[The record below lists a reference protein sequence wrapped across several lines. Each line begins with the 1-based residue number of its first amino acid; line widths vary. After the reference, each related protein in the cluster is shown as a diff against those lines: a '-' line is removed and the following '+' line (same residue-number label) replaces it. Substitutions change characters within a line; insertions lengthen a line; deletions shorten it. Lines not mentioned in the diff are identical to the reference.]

1 MTKITIQDGKPRI
14 VSGKVSVNQQDCCCD
29 LEMPTTL
36 TLTLSETPE
45 IYFRRRAGTE
55 PTGPFGNDGLW
66 LWPSSAA
73 VLAKCGKSFTP
84 MLDVLQ
90 TRGSVGEGPYVR
102 ALNDLTDFVPGGM
115 PLQDQTI
122 ELTLVEQQPG
132 QSYTYRG
139 HAIRPPTNL
148 TGPPPGQGLNDGCID
163 CGGTDGYNLTPLPA
177 NAGDTVLSFSDP
189 IRPSGWVGGW
199 LRVKGVEYRY
209 GNATPGGYSLSLMTP
224 LAESISGTDAVT
236 ILTELVTVTIQKR
249 CVGLVPAS
257 VCISDPTKGDDRSR
271 AAAMVTATDG
281 VIDSIVLTSGG
292 SGYASATTTFAM
304 PDGEVQI
311 VDQSGL
317 GSGAKFSLTFQ
328 EFAPGGPDWFLAS
341 VSVTHSGSGY
351 SGTVLATFVPLQ
363 GTYAFPNTPLPT
375 LSVSVDDGH
384 IDSVTVVFGGIL
396 RREEAVSVEADAPS
410 VTFCAMK
417 GDGAAATAVVDKNYE
432 SPTFGQITKLNLTS
446 GGDGYNDTILIT
458 SEPTVTLTPQGGFGG
473 ALQVDDYFLRTGS
486 DAGYYGISGVSV
498 VHGGSGYADK
508 TAVLIAL
515 GNGDTQRPG
524 TLSPD
529 IRIRTIRRP
538 LDEWTLA
545 DKSSPNPS
553 AGSGLGV
560 SLTLVPF
567 AVGDTRWKASGVSL
581 GGRGNGYASGDTF
594 DVSAAEGGTVSPA
607 RIAVTAVGVGGEV
620 SEIALTNNGVFQGF
634 DTGKIDRVEFFGDG
648 WQGSYRNERI
658 ELKTVDIWSCTVD
671 FGTGVSQSFSEGYRH
686 ASRLV
691 DLANGYNCCAAVE
704 QCRLDDDQRLAPCPK
719 PLLSR
724 VYDMVLPY
732 EASNAVPDPLTGG
745 VKFNYSWYHCGGS
758 RGVGGIQNCDLGT
771 INGCKEETLPTLF
784 ATPLTVVYSPLTGI
798 KCKLTPGPAEDC
810 GTAWLEPFC
819 DGSCPGDS
827 TLMASLV
834 SLEITS
840 DCQSASGATGTVTI
854 GCIPELKDGVI
865 LSASVTNGGSGYAQI
880 KLTEPTL
887 SLSAP
892 GGTGAVLTVTKY
904 TPFGEWFR
912 IDSIAVAD
920 GGSGYTDNSQVI
932 ITLGENDEAFPQQA
946 TPDIRIRTM
955 RPPNDEWTM
964 TQWMYIPWLETW
976 EQIPMVGTGLVISL
990 TLAPTY
996 EGSPF
1001 YNASSVNVVAGGS
1014 GYSVGEFLGVDAVEQ
1029 GTEGGESV
1037 YGAFLEITS
1046 VGPGGAVTGFGILE
1060 AGRFAGIDTG
1070 VIHSI
1075 EFGSWRGAYRKRVGQ
1090 ACNVTVAVTQQPP
1103 SNGSGAIITAV
1114 IQNDP
1119 TKNGFG
1125 TITGLTVVNG
1135 GENYVARC
1143 CGNPLP

>member
-36 TLTLSETPE
+36 TLTLSDAPE
-45 IYFRRRAGTE
+45 VFFHPRAYGTAL
-55 PTGPFGNDGLW
+55 PNPNALYGGSSF
-66 LWPSSAA
+66 WPSTS
-73 VLAKCGKSFTP
+73 LLQKCGRASTP
-84 MLDVLQ
+84 MIEFPRPVY
-90 TRGSVGEGPYVR
+90 TRDDATNY
-102 ALNDLTDFVPGGM
+102 VPGAM
-115 PLQDQTI
+115 HIQDCTI
-122 ELTLVEQQPG
+122 DLELVSQSPG
-132 QSYTYRG
+132 LSYIYEG
-139 HAIRPPTNL
+139 YAPKPPSIVD
-148 TGPPPGQGLNDGCID
+148 GPPLGQPFNDSCVD
-163 CGGTDGYNLTPLPA
+163 CGGG
-177 NAGDTVLSFSDP
+177 
-189 IRPSGWVGGW
+189 
-199 LRVKGVEYRY
+199 
-209 GNATPGGYSLSLMTP
+209 
-224 LAESISGTDAVT
+224 
-236 ILTELVTVTIQKR
+236 LTEKVEVRIEKVCTTESPV
-249 CVGLVPAS
+249 S
-257 VCISDPTKGDDRSR
+257 VCISRQGEQMSYSSTRAF
-271 AAAMVTATDG
+271 AAATVEDG
-281 VIDSIVLTSGG
+281 AVVSLTVVNGG
-292 SGYASATTTFAM
+292 SGYA
-304 PDGEVQI
+304 
-311 VDQSGL
+311 
-317 GSGAKFSLTFQ
+317 
-328 EFAPGGPDWFLAS
+328 
-341 VSVTHSGSGY
+341 
-351 SGTVLATFVPLQ
+351 
-363 GTYAFPNTPLPT
+363 T
-375 LSVSVDDGH
+375 LHPWNGN
-384 IDSVTVVFGGIL
+384 VTVDTPI
-396 RREEAVSVEADAPS
+396 
-410 VTFCAMK
+410 VTFCSRS
-417 GDGAAATAVVDKNYE
+417 GAGASAEAVVDAE
-432 SPTFGQITKLNLTS
+432 PWSPTFGKVVSLNLLS
-446 GGDGYNDTILIT
+446 GGEGYKSEDIT
-458 SEPTVTLTPQGGFGG
+458 SERWTCTIVWPTYDAFTFPQEDLGLRYVHRSRRYYFSHLDPIFPYSAD
-473 ALQVDDYFLRTGS
+473 ALGVDCCAEVDWCVIENEDR
-486 DAGYYGISGVSV
+486 ISG
-498 VHGGSGYADK
+498 
-508 TAVLIAL
+508 
-515 GNGDTQRPG
+515 
-524 TLSPD
+524 
-529 IRIRTIRRP
+529 
-538 LDEWTLA
+538 
-545 DKSSPNPS
+545 
-553 AGSGLGV
+553 
-560 SLTLVPF
+560 
-567 AVGDTRWKASGVSL
+567 
-581 GGRGNGYASGDTF
+581 
-594 DVSAAEGGTVSPA
+594 
-607 RIAVTAVGVGGEV
+607 
-620 SEIALTNNGVFQGF
+620 
-634 DTGKIDRVEFFGDG
+634 
-648 WQGSYRNERI
+648 
-658 ELKTVDIWSCTVD
+658 
-671 FGTGVSQSFSEGYRH
+671 
-686 ASRLV
+686 
-691 DLANGYNCCAAVE
+691 
-704 QCRLDDDQRLAPCPK
+704 CPK
-719 PLLSR
+719 PLLNREYGLALVFSANPYDWMVYHCNESIVGGDFVPECDLGGVTACGER
-724 VYDMVLPY
+724 VSYFLGDKRT
-732 EASNAVPDPLTGG
+732 AVRPPLTG
-745 VKFNYSWYHCGGS
+745 FS
-758 RGVGGIQNCDLGT
+758 
-771 INGCKEETLPTLF
+771 
-784 ATPLTVVYSPLTGI
+784 
-798 KCKLTPGPAEDC
+798 CKLAPGPSDDC
-810 GTAWLEPFC
+810 DTAWLEPLC

-840 DCQSASGATGTVTI
+840 DCPSASGATGTVTI

-955 RPPNDEWTM
+955 RPPNDEWTL